1 MIEQPWSLDK
11 EVSLIQHFD
20 VGVMPLPDTAWT
32 RGKCAYKL
40 IQYMACGIPVVASP
54 VGANV
59 DVVPSDCGLL
69 ADSSPQWLAAFRQ
82 LADDSALR
90 LVLGAGARRWV
101 EQHFS

>member
-1 MIEQPWSLDK
+1 
-11 EVSLIQHFD
+11 
-20 VGVMPLPDTAWT
+20 
-32 RGKCAYKL
+32 
-40 IQYMACGIPVVASP
+40 MACGIPVVASP

-101 EQHFS
+101 EQHFSLRSALPILTGVIQRATASQTR